1 MTSRPFWGGPPTKE
15 SLSNLTS
22 EALGKEICNLLGAD
36 YYCDKSIFQLSSI
49 NPPGNEE
56 VYKSFLQF
64 VLLSLHK
71 VKDDDQ
77 PLVSYPVDDLSDAEL
92 EQFKKKNEQYTAYLN
107 IESIRTSI
115 NGIRSRL
122 GLKPSKEKSSLLK
135 FNELQEYNRNT
146 IREHMKDK
154 DYDELS
160 ADSFLMIFRQRIKEM
175 DDCNKLPQTSD
186 LKTEVEVSYLKVEL
200 EREKIILASI
210 EKKVV
215 EKKFASEKAKSD
227 FIMEELKKMA
237 SYIMWGSK
245 FMECYYN
252 EDGTLKTEAELS
264 VYVDSMLEKLVTA
277 KLTDPNCVKKL
288 MTFLPLSIFFAVHQE
303 TLERISQIDNLTDTE
318 KLDFDFDTSKLKDF
332 YISNGIH
339 HDYETG
345 IESESPNRILRG
357 PQVQYRIALGD
368 ELFGGS
374 YRIYSEIKG
383 LFNVFGLDVDL
394 FHSCGKYV
402 TYNIYLNLLLL
413 YMQLLKKNSVFPVT
427 LSLKKTT
434 EWGIL
439 DTETQSYEF
448 RYRPP
453 VRARGLFND
462 GTKFLGIHFFKYQP
476 ETSTFPKKLSV
487 LPLFVFKHETHQLL
501 SLLPNTHTDI
511 INFNQIFFSQY
522 FGNASEI
529 LTCDSKLY
537 FVEDGELTPTMSITY
552 HELTNMLYYGA
563 KAYIIGDDRKEL
575 YFTMLPN
582 DNPEL
587 LKLVRLLNMTQVFF
601 VNGKVKGFQRERF
614 KVMTKEEID
623 SELAKTRPQWRLM
636 GKQVVDGVSSFVGG
650 YKKSNKSNNKIKTT
664 KTRKMMKLK
673 QPNQPNKTKK
683 NTKTKKTVKNNKN
696 HKMYA
701 RKTKK
706 IIK

>member
-1 MTSRPFWGGPPTKE
+1 MTSRSFWGGPPTKE
-15 SLSNLTS
+15 SLSNLTNES
-22 EALGKEICNLLGAD
+22 LGIEICNLLGSD
-36 YYCDKSIFQLSSI
+36 YSCDKSIFKLSAS

-56 VYKSFLQF
+56 VYKYFLQF

-71 VKDDDQ
+71 VKDNDQ
-77 PLVSYPVDDLSDAEL
+77 PLVSYTVDDLSDAEL
-92 EQFKKKNEQYTAYLN
+92 EQFNKKKEQYSAYSDIN
-107 IESIRTSI
+107 NIRTSI

-122 GLKPSKEKSSLLK
+122 GLKPSTEKSSLLK
-135 FNELQEYNRNT
+135 FNELQEYNSNT

-154 DYDELS
+154 DYDDLS
-160 ADSFLMIFRQRIKEM
+160 ADSFLTIFRQRIKEM
-175 DDCNKLPQTSD
+175 NDCYQLPQTSD
-186 LKTEVEVSYLKVEL
+186 LKTKVEVSYLRVEL

-210 EKKVV
+210 EKKVAEQKFGT
-215 EKKFASEKAKSD
+215 EKDKSE

-245 FMECYYN
+245 FIECYYN
-252 EDGTLKTEAELS
+252 ENGTLKTETELS
-264 VYVDSMLEKLVTA
+264 VYVDSMLEKLARA

-303 TLERISQIDNLTDTE
+303 TRERVSKIDNLTDTI
-318 KLDFDFDTSKLKDF
+318 KLDFDFDTKKLKDF

-345 IESESPNRILRG
+345 IESELPNRILRG
-357 PQVQYRIALGD
+357 PQVQYRLALAD
-368 ELFGGS
+368 ELFGES
-374 YRIYSEIKG
+374 YRIYSEIRG

-413 YMQLLKKNSVFPVT
+413 YMQLLKTNSVFPVT

-439 DTETQSYEF
+439 DIKTQSYEF

-453 VRARGLFND
+453 VRALGLFND

-476 ETSTFPKKLSV
+476 ETATFPKKPYV
-487 LPLFVFKHETHQLL
+487 LPLFVFKHETHQRL
-501 SLLPNTHTDI
+501 SLLPNTHNDI
-511 INFNQIFFSQY
+511 IKFNPIFFSQY

-537 FVEDGELTPTMSITY
+537 FVEDGEITPTMSITY

-563 KAYIIGDDRKEL
+563 KAYIIGDDRTEL

-582 DNPEL
+582 DNHEL
-587 LKLVRLLNMTQVFF
+587 QKLVRLLKMTRVF
-601 VNGKVKGFQRERF
+601 VVKGKVQGFQRERF
-614 KVMTKEEID
+614 KVMTKEEVDI
-623 SELAKTRPQWRLM
+623 ELAKKPQQWRLM
-636 GKQVVDGVSSFVGG
+636 GKQIIDVASPLLGG
-650 YKKSNKSNNKIKTT
+650 YKKSNKKTKKNKTNKSNKKIKTI
-664 KTRKMMKLK
+664 KTQKIIKL
-673 QPNQPNKTKK
+673 NQTNKTKK
-683 NTKTKKTVKNNKN
+683 HVKNIKRTKKDKKN
-696 HKMYA
+696 
-701 RKTKK
+701 
-706 IIK
+706 